1 MYHTGCMYLSRQ
13 KGEMSS
19 SSALALTSEVRQR
32 PVTRLHAPARAP
44 APDVELY
51 PGILEAVR
59 VALGNR
65 RARRKL
71 ARAQELAERG
81 RSTGVRV

>member
-1 MYHTGCMYLSRQ
+1 MYLRRE
-13 KGEMSS
+13 KGELSS

-32 PVTRLHAPARAP
+32 PVTRLHVPARTP
-44 APDVELY
+44 GPDLELY
-51 PGILEAVR
+51 PGILEAVK
-59 VALGNR
+59 VALCNR
-65 RARRKL
+65 RARRRL